1 MASMDATP
9 AKLYTLKMRA
19 EPTKVEEQQGNF
31 NVEKVYEVDKYKWKN
46 APAVVV
52 QAVSKRSRVR
62 DADGKVYSSTKDI
75 ADYTGG
81 NVLYSNDEYFE
92 IFVLKRNGTS
102 QSADAFG
109 NNSLTR
115 YHTFP
120 DGSTDEPE
128 TYKTGDPEYATAK
141 TEGSISVDSWSWV
154 VLLDPGQSPDRLY
167 GLEWSNS
174 KETPAYGLPFLGAPN
189 TESFRAMRDHMIQQ
203 RCSSNIVEHNVKVT
217 WDYHNPM
224 SKVSTTDTA
233 SYANADRAA
242 AKTASQGTV
251 VQGSRASGSHS
262 PSGSQRREERDS
274 LPPLVYERGRH
285 SPSGSHS
292 PPEGHAEATPSTQAK
307 SQSAERSTSH
317 SRGGRRIRTRRVR
330 TRRTRTRRVRTK
342 RVRARRARTRR

>member
-9 AKLYTLKMRA
+9 TKLYTLKMRT

-31 NVEKVYEVDKYKWKN
+31 KVEKVYEVDKYRWKN

-52 QAVSKRSRVR
+52 QAVSKRTRVR

-75 ADYTGG
+75 ADYTDG

-109 NNSLTR
+109 NNSLTG

-120 DGSTDEPE
+120 DGSIDDEPE
-128 TYKTGDPEYATAK
+128 TYKTGDPEYATYK

-167 GLEWSNS
+167 GFGWSNS
-174 KETPAYGLPFLGAPN
+174 EETPAYGLPFLDAPN
-189 TESFRAMRDHMIQQ
+189 AESFRTMMDRMIQQ
-203 RCSSNIVEHNVKVT
+203 RCNSNIVEHNVKVT
-217 WDYHNPM
+217 WDNHNPM

-233 SYANADRAA
+233 SYADADRAA
-242 AKTASQGTV
+242 AKTTSQGTV
-251 VQGSRASGSHS
+251 ARSGSRVSGRHAPSRGHSPSETQSPLGSHS
-262 PSGSQRREERDS
+262 PSGS
-274 LPPLVYERGRH
+274 H
-285 SPSGSHS
+285 SMSKSRS
-292 PPEGHAEATPSTQAK
+292 PPKGHAEATPSAQTK
-307 SQSAERSTSH
+307 SHSAERSRSH
-317 SRGGRRIRTRRVR
+317 SRGGKRIRARRVR
-330 TRRTRTRRVRTK
+330 TRRVRSRHIRTRRT
-342 RVRARRARTRR
+342 RARR